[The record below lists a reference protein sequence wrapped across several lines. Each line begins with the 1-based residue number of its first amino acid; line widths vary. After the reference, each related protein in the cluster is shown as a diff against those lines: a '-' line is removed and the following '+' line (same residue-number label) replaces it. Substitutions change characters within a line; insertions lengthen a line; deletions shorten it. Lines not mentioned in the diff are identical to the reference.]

1 MTYEEFLNNVV
12 DLPTKEEFDKALS
25 ELPPFINTKICD
37 DFYIGCDDLYKD
49 DLYEYLLE
57 NGILYKFD
65 VALNSLDLNH
75 KSINLNAV
83 YGFKNDIIDLNNY
96 LNSHGWTIENFDDII
111 EMLDEEDNEQL
122 SFDIFNKLR
131 DLDESKLNLVLNFIN
146 DL

>member
-37 DFYIGCDDLYKD
+37 DFYIGCDDLY
-49 DLYEYLLE
+49 EYLLE
-57 NGILYKFD
+57 NGILYKFY
-65 VALNSLDLNH
+65 VGLNSLDLNH
-75 KSINLNAV
+75 KSINLDADYSSKSDILDV
-83 YGFKNDIIDLNNY
+83 NDY

-111 EMLDEEDNEQL
+111 EMLDEEDDEQS
-122 SFDIFNKLR
+122 SFDIYNLYSKLK

>member
-25 ELPPFINTKICD
+25 ELPPFINTKIRD
-37 DFYIGCDDLYKD
+37 DFYIGCD

-57 NGILYKFD
+57 NGILYEFD
-65 VALNSLDLNH
+65 VTLNSLDLNH
-75 KSINLNAV
+75 KSINLDAN
-83 YGFKNDIIDLNNY
+83 YSSKNDIIDINDY
-96 LNSHGWTIENFDDII
+96 FNSHGWTIENFNDII
-111 EMLDEEDNEQL
+111 KMLDEEDNEQL
-122 SFDIFNKLR
+122 SFDLFNKLR